1 MYIWNNPSEFLI
13 ITPESASSLSGG
25 SDRPFDFVVS
35 IDYNITMDI
44 FSLTKSKTRRKILE
58 QFLSRPDQDYY
69 LHQLKRKL
77 SVSVGNIRR
86 ELIALTKI
94 GLFQSYRKGRLVY
107 YKINQQSVLFN
118 TLKTFMK
125 KTTIDMSENI
135 VQKGF
140 SWVTKSSPFQTSP
153 DLYCQTR
160 DVFQV
165 RLQTFSQHLEQK
177 LGIVAYLV
185 TALAGEIGNNS
196 FDHNLGQWPDIPGI
210 FFAHDDNQ
218 KIIVLADRGQGILK
232 TIRNVI
238 PQVSADRHALKIAF
252 TQVISGRFAE
262 KRGNGLK
269 FVTQVLKDKKWRL
282 RFDSGKASL
291 EIFPNQK
298 MKIIEKKSVIKGCIA
313 VLEY

>member
-1 MYIWNNPSEFLI
+1 
-13 ITPESASSLSGG
+13 
-25 SDRPFDFVVS
+25 
-35 IDYNITMDI
+35 MDI